1 MKKLTQYIFS
11 AMLVILFVSACKMEV
26 IDNPTAI
33 RPETLARAEG
43 ALALTAQVLKSGF
56 VAHEQLMWC
65 AGTIGEEE
73 FRIIGQGGQFANSA
87 RIAAERSVA
96 SDNPINSTNARLVYT
111 TFSLI
116 RDAQNALASS
126 TFSAN
131 QNEDT
136 KAKALINANLKMI
149 EGLMYADMCK
159 FYENTPEPGTGN
171 NLSPEEAKTRA
182 IAALQ
187 EAKNQWVQY
196 SANTARD
203 ASLAGVPIVTGLF
216 TNAARSGE
224 KLVDSYIGMLH
235 FDTGTRGQAAAFLA
249 NGYVASDAATQV
261 GYRVINAL
269 TGPGVYPTA
278 VNNTVFSINDYSTSF
293 INDRI
298 PGDVVRRGAP
308 VNWFDPTVAIATRIN
323 YFFPLPPTTGGGLT
337 PVTRYPLIT
346 WQEVAL
352 MQAELGNAD
361 RTQVISAV
369 LASWGI
375 PAADVARLAA
385 DPAITLQRV
394 ARYEYIYRGRRWS
407 LGFNANTYRRWP
419 LSFEFNLR

>member
-1 MKKLTQYIFS
+1 
-11 AMLVILFVSACKMEV
+11 MLVIVFVSACKMEV

-43 ALALTAQVLKSGF
+43 ALSLTAQAIKSGF
-56 VAHEQLMWC
+56 AAHEQMMWC
-65 AGTIGEEE
+65 AGTVGEEE
-73 FRIIGQGGQFANSA
+73 FRIIGQGGQFANSG
-87 RIAAERSVA
+87 RIAAERIVA

-116 RDAQNALASS
+116 KDAQNALTSS
-126 TFSAN
+126 TFSTN
-131 QNEDT
+131 QGSDT

-149 EGLMYADMCK
+149 EGLMYADMSK
-159 FYENTPEPGTGN
+159 FYESTPEPGTAN
-171 NLSPEEAKTRA
+171 PLSPEEAKTRA
-182 IAALQ
+182 ITALQ
-187 EAKNQWVQY
+187 EAKNQWIQY
-196 SANTARD
+196 SGNTAPD
-203 ASLAGVPIVTGLF
+203 ASLAGVSVTIGLF
-216 TNAARSGE
+216 TNVARSGE
-224 KLVDSYIGMLH
+224 KFADSYIGMLH
-235 FDTGTRGQAAAFLA
+235 FDTGTRGQAASFLA
-249 NGYVASDAATQV
+249 NGYVAADAATQV

-293 INDRI
+293 INERI
-298 PGDVVRRGAP
+298 AGDVLRRGAP

-352 MQAELGNAD
+352 MQAELGSAD

-385 DPAITLQRV
+385 DPTVTLARV

-407 LGFNANTYRRWP
+407 VGFNANTYKRWP